1 MPHNIYLS
9 IWPFWPTQLQTVPWN
24 SSPTAITKATT
35 TQSSAKG
42 KWITC
47 CCVMDI
53 DNKKNPFAALSYP
66 QDGHFGNLFGGFL
79 LLFRTRTQKTTTGL
93 VVLAIETGAC
103 NHQLINLRCTGARY
117 NSSLRVEAGAGKK
130 ESRVVFI
137 GRALKL
143 SAWKRRFLL
152 PCPTLLHCCC
162 CCNCYLCQ
170 RTPPGDMAFRLCPI
184 SRAVI
189 NL

>member
-1 MPHNIYLS
+1 
-9 IWPFWPTQLQTVPWN
+9 
-24 SSPTAITKATT
+24 
-35 TQSSAKG
+35 
-42 KWITC
+42 
-47 CCVMDI
+47 MDI

-130 ESRVVFI
+130 SGFYWQSTE
-137 GRALKL
+137 ALCMKASVPSPL
-143 SAWKRRFLL
+143 SHAAALL
-152 PCPTLLHCCC
+152 LL
-162 CCNCYLCQ
+162 L
-170 RTPPGDMAFRLCPI
+170 
-184 SRAVI
+184 
-189 NL
+189 